1 MRIIKTFESYEKNEG
16 EKHMSIDDYKVGEKW
31 YSNNDEM
38 SYEIKDK
45 FSPFKNRKYMKV
57 QWADGTIESY
67 SEDEIKQWS
76 GDKIEQ

>member
-1 MRIIKTFESYEKNEG
+1 MRIIKTFESYEKNES

-38 SYEIKDK
+38 SYEVKDK
-45 FSPFKNRKYMKV
+45 YSPFKNRKYMKV
-57 QWADGTIESY
+57 QWEDGTIESY

-76 GDKIEQ
+76 GDKIDQ